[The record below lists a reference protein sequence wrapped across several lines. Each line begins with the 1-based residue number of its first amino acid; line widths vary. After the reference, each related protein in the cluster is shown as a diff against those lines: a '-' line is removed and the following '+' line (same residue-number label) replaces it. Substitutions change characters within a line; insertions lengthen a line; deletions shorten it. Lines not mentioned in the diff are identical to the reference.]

1 MDTTTKEFSKMT
13 SEQKMEL
20 VKKVAAIAQ
29 EVGIDL
35 KVELY
40 RETVCV
46 MVGKGQVTDKEVLK
60 VDKEVPSTDAEK
72 AKAFNEKVKAL
83 TDGMEGIDISVVSKL
98 SAGDM
103 FVEIEDV
110 MPCLHEG
117 HKH

>member
-20 VKKVAAIAQ
+20 VKKVAGIAQ

-60 VDKEVPSTDAEK
+60 VDKELPSTDAEK